1 MNDDEMEDTS
11 SGLDSLRSS
20 LSSAIRRG
28 GPLSSVIERSLEKA
42 GVPKSIE
49 VDYEP
54 MPMEERRAP
63 SRDTRFRDELM
74 AQLEEA
80 KQKLLTPKPE
90 PKTVLEKLARQFVI
104 PTGKS
109 GDIFIARQE
118 RAEKEAQDE
127 MKRRETIL
135 NLTAKQAEMERQQ
148 EEALAEAERRRAEA
162 AAKGA
167 AKPDEYSPSE
177 GRQYVF
183 TDPVA
188 AGVASGR
195 APQVFK
201 KDRGY
206 GYIDDEDNFR
216 QAREAPTGTRV
227 VTSGALNPT
236 AIAKFDERQIQ
247 FTDELIGLEKM
258 QDYFKNVSSLDRGF
272 KTLANKFTA
281 NLKNFL
287 GKKIDGKEFDTL
299 TADAKKEALLGA
311 LRLEVLGPGVLTEID
326 AQRLIRTLGG
336 DVNQWFNP
344 DLVASRLADIYKEK
358 YQRTE
363 RLSRM
368 LKRDSTF
375 HGYDPEE
382 FSLKLPSTLGGD
394 VLRERKPPRERTP
407 PPAGGARPPAAGT
420 TTPAV
425 TTLPATKVIRGQ
437 TWTLM
442 IDPQGIKAY
451 VSPDGKKYEEVP

>member
-1 MNDDEMEDTS
+1 MNDEEMEDTP
-11 SGLDSLRSS
+11 SGLGTLQSS
-20 LSSAIRRG
+20 LSSAVRRG
-28 GPLSSVIERSLEKA
+28 GPLSEVISRSLKKA
-42 GVPKSIE
+42 GVPESIE

-54 MPMEERRAP
+54 MPAEERRAP
-63 SRDTRFRDELM
+63 SRTPFRDELM
-74 AQLEEA
+74 AQIEQA

-90 PKTVLEKLARQFVI
+90 PKTILEKLARKFVL
-104 PTGKS
+104 PTGKT
-109 GDIFIARQE
+109 GDIFVARQE
-118 RAEKEAQDE
+118 RAEKEAEDE
-127 MKRRETIL
+127 MKRREAIL
-135 NLTAKQAEMERQQ
+135 NLLGKQAQLEREQ
-148 EEALAEAERRRAEA
+148 ELDLAAQRKAEAEA
-162 AAKGA
+162 AAKST
-167 AKPDEYSPSE
+167 KTTEYSPSE

-188 AGVASGR
+188 AGVAGGR

-201 KDRGY
+201 KDLGY
-206 GYIDDEDNFR
+206 GYIDDENNFR
-216 QAREAPTGTRV
+216 QAREAPAGTRV
-227 VTSGALNPT
+227 VTSGALNPA
-236 AIAKFDERQIQ
+236 AIAKFDERQLQ

-363 RLSRM
+363 RLSRI
-368 LKRDSTF
+368 LKRDAPF
-375 HGYDPEE
+375 YNYEPQE
-382 FSLKLPSTLGGD
+382 FDIKLPDTLGGD
-394 VLRERKPPRERTP
+394 VLRGKKPRDRKP
-407 PPAGGARPPAAGT
+407 PPAGGTRTPPAGGAT
-420 TTPAV
+420 TAPA
-425 TTLPATKVIRGQ
+425 ATKIVRGQ
-437 TWTLM
+437 TWVLKKDAKGNM
-442 IDPQGIKAY
+442 AY
-451 VSPDGKKYEEVP
+451 VSPDGKQFEEVR

>member
-1 MNDDEMEDTS
+1 MNDEEMDEIP
-11 SGLDSLRSS
+11 SGFSALGSS

-28 GPLSSVIERSLEKA
+28 GPLSEVLKQKIES
-42 GVPKSIE
+42 G
-49 VDYEP
+49 YEP
-54 MPMEERRAP
+54 MPETALEAGRRAP
-63 SRDTRFRDELM
+63 ARDTRYRDELM
-74 AQLEEA
+74 AQIEEA

-90 PKTVLEKLARQFVI
+90 PKTVLEKLARQFVM

-109 GDIFIARQE
+109 GDLLIARQE
-118 RAEKEAQDE
+118 RAEKEAEDE
-127 MKRRETIL
+127 LKRRETIL
-135 NLTAKQAEMERQQ
+135 NLTAKQAELERQQ

-167 AKPDEYSPSE
+167 AKSDEYSPSE

-216 QAREAPTGTRV
+216 QAREAPIGTRV

-299 TADAKKEALLGA
+299 SADAKKEALLGA

-394 VLRERKPPRERTP
+394 VLRERKPPASGR
-407 PPAGGARPPAAGT
+407 ARPPAAGGGT
-420 TTPAV
+420 RPPISGEKKKRTI
-425 TTLPATKVIRGQ
+425 TLKSGRTV
-437 TWTLM
+437 
-442 IDPQGIKAY
+442 
-451 VSPDGKKYEEVP
+451 EVED

>member
-1 MNDDEMEDTS
+1 MNDEEMDETS
-11 SGLDSLRSS
+11 SGLDTLRSS
-20 LSSAIRRG
+20 LSSAVRRG
-28 GPLSSVIERSLEKA
+28 GPLSEVISRSLKKA
-42 GVPKSIE
+42 GVPESIE

-54 MPMEERRAP
+54 MPEAAPERRAP
-63 SRDTRFRDELM
+63 PSRTPFRDRFIAELD
-74 AQLEEA
+74 QTT
-80 KQKLLTPKPE
+80 QKLLAPKPE
-90 PKTVLEKLARQFVI
+90 PKTVLDVLYQKFAM

-109 GDIFIARQE
+109 GSLIVAQQE
-118 RAEKEAQDE
+118 RAEKEAEDE
-127 MKRRETIL
+127 MTRRKTIL
-135 NLTAKQAEMERQQ
+135 EILGKQAQLEREQ
-148 EEALAEAERRRAEA
+148 ELDLATQRKAEAEA

-167 AKPDEYSPSE
+167 KPVEYSPSE

-183 TDPVA
+183 PDPVA
-188 AGVASGR
+188 AGVSSGR
-195 APQVFK
+195 APQVFR
-201 KDRGY
+201 KDLGY
-206 GYIDDEDNFR
+206 GYIDDQDNFR

-227 VTSGALNPT
+227 VTSGALNPA

-272 KTLANKFTA
+272 KNLANKFTA
-281 NLKNFL
+281 NLKTFI

-363 RLSRM
+363 RLSRL
-368 LKRDSTF
+368 LKRDSPF

-382 FSLKLPSTLGGD
+382 FSVKLPSTLGGD
-394 VLRERKPPRERTP
+394 ALRGGKPKDRKPPP
-407 PPAGGARPPAAGT
+407 SGGARTLPTGGA
-420 TTPAV
+420 TPAP
-425 TTLPATKVIRGQ
+425 PATKVIRGQ
-437 TWTLM
+437 TWVLM
-442 IDPQGIKAY
+442 RDQNGVLAY
-451 VSPDGKKYEEVP
+451 VSPDGKQIEEVR

>member
-1 MNDDEMEDTS
+1 MNDEEMDETS
-11 SGLDSLRSS
+11 SGLDTLRSS
-20 LSSAIRRG
+20 LSSAVRRG
-28 GPLSSVIERSLEKA
+28 GPLSEVISSSLKKA
-42 GVPKSIE
+42 GVPESIE

-63 SRDTRFRDELM
+63 SRDTRYRDELM
-74 AQLEEA
+74 AQIEAA

-90 PKTVLEKLARQFVI
+90 PKTLLDKLYRQFAL

-109 GDIFIARQE
+109 GSLIVAQQE
-118 RAEKEAQDE
+118 RAEKEAEDE
-127 MKRRETIL
+127 LKRRETIL
-135 NLTAKQAEMERQQ
+135 NLTAKQAEMERRQ
-148 EEALAEAERRRAEA
+148 EEALAEEERKRAEA

-167 AKPDEYSPSE
+167 PKAVEYSPSE

-183 TDPVA
+183 PDPVA
-188 AGVASGR
+188 AGVAGGR
-195 APQVFK
+195 APQVFR
-201 KDRGY
+201 KDLGY
-206 GYIDDEDNFR
+206 GYIDDQDNFR

-227 VTSGALNPT
+227 VTSGALNPA

-258 QDYFKNVSSLDRGF
+258 QDYFKNVSTLDRGF

-368 LKRDSTF
+368 LKRDSPF

-382 FSLKLPSTLGGD
+382 FSVKLPSVLGGD
-394 VLRERKPPRERTP
+394 TLREGKPRDRKPPPSGGARTP
-407 PPAGGARPPAAGT
+407 PTDGATTAPA
-420 TTPAV
+420 
-425 TTLPATKVIRGQ
+425 ATKVIRGK
-437 TWTLM
+437 TWVLKKDAKGNM
-442 IDPQGIKAY
+442 AY
-451 VSPDGKKYEEVP
+451 VSPDGKEFEEVR

>member
-1 MNDDEMEDTS
+1 MNEEEMDDIP
-11 SGLDSLRSS
+11 SGLGVLGSS
-20 LSSAIRRG
+20 ISSAIRRG
-28 GPLSSVIERSLEKA
+28 GPLADVLQQK
-42 GVPKSIE
+42 IE

-63 SRDTRFRDELM
+63 ARDTRYRDELM
-74 AQLEEA
+74 AQIEQA
-80 KQKLLTPKPE
+80 KQKLLAPKPE
-90 PKTVLEKLARQFVI
+90 PKTLLDKLVRQFAI

-109 GDIFIARQE
+109 GNLLIARQE
-118 RAEKEAQDE
+118 RAEKEAEDE
-127 MKRRETIL
+127 LKRRETIL

-148 EEALAEAERRRAEA
+148 EEALAEAERKRAEA
-162 AAKGA
+162 AAKNA
-167 AKPDEYSPSE
+167 PKAVEYSPSE

-188 AGVASGR
+188 AGVSSGR
-195 APQVFK
+195 APQVFR
-201 KDRGY
+201 KDFGY
-206 GYIDDEDNFR
+206 GYIDDENNFR

-227 VTSGALNPT
+227 VTSGALNPA

-258 QDYFKNVSSLDRGF
+258 QDYFKNVSTLDRGF

-368 LKRDSTF
+368 LKRDSPF

-382 FSLKLPSTLGGD
+382 FSLKLPSVLGGD
-394 VLRERKPPRERTP
+394 TLREGKPRDRKPPPSGGARTP
-407 PPAGGARPPAAGT
+407 PTGGATTAPA
-420 TTPAV
+420 
-425 TTLPATKVIRGQ
+425 ATKVIRGK
-437 TWTLM
+437 TWVLKKDAKGNM
-442 IDPQGIKAY
+442 AY
-451 VSPDGKKYEEVP
+451 VSPDGKEFEEVR